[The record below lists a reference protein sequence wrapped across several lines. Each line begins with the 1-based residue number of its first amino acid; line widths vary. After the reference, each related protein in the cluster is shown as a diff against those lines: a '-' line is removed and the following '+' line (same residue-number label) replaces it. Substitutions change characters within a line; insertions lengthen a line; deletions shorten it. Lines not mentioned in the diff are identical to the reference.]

1 MYQLKPVGKIRSFRP
16 APIKLNMRFLFLLM
30 IFTAASA
37 RAQTFNFPAWSL
49 TLDGYGFITILK
61 DNHTGINYSVPG
73 QPAPLVSIKTKD
85 SLLLPLKAGYS
96 DKFHRVQLEFA
107 RDITISIRIM
117 EKKNHLS
124 LEVTGVKNE
133 NQIDALIWGPY
144 PNSIGQSV
152 GETIGIA
159 QNDTFTLGLQ
169 SLNLKTL
176 GGFPWN
182 DNDHLPQLDAL
193 SQPGY
198 ENFKKPEKFVLYS
211 VEAARPTWYGSSLQA
226 YTRNRNKDRVIANW
240 GYDAYTSPAYKDGG
254 IKGSKIAL
262 FGCPTANTLDRIEE
276 IELSED
282 LPHPTINGQWIKKSS
297 AINSS
302 YLIMDFT
309 ESNMDSCIDV
319 VRKSGLHYLYHGHP
333 FSDWGHF
340 NLIPEQFPHGWDGM
354 KKCVQQAEQAGI
366 FTGTH
371 VLSNFITTNDAY
383 VTPVPDKRLA
393 KAGSTRI
400 IQAIGAADTSI
411 EIADPL
417 FFNQH
422 KNDNLHSVAIGDEI
436 IRYSTVTEKA
446 PWKLKDCVRGA
457 FGTSAAAHP
466 KNETIAKLADH
477 GYKVFLGNA
486 ALNQEIARKIA
497 SFMNYTGVR
506 MLDFDG
512 LEGNHSSGYGNYGE
526 AQFAQAW
533 LDSLQPAIKNHF
545 LLGASRS
552 GHYFW
557 HIYSRMN
564 WGEPWYAGFRES
576 QTEYRL
582 FNQKYYKRNLM
593 PGMLGWFKMTAS
605 TTVEDIEWLMAR
617 SASYN
622 AGFAFVTDLNTVR
635 KNGASE
641 EIFSI
646 LDTWENARLEGK
658 FSAALMEWMKP
669 LENEFKLKKTSGDL
683 WLTPVYSYKFTHDKK
698 MQQPGQPAYS
708 AFTIENKAADQPLHF
723 IITAADETVSGIRI
737 ELNSAK
743 TVEIPIILEK
753 GQTLKFT
760 EGTVAV
766 LYDKYWQILRR
777 IPLNTTLLQ
786 CVSGKHQVQVDGR
799 FEGTGEAAKLKLE
812 FLFYGPDEKL
822 ENLK

>member
-1 MYQLKPVGKIRSFRP
+1 MPVRKIRSFRP
-16 APIKLNMRFLFLLM
+16 VSKTLHMRYLFLLLM
-30 IFTAASA
+30 ITVTTAQ
-37 RAQTFNFPAWSL
+37 AQSYNFPAWKLSL
-49 TLDGYGFITILK
+49 DEKGSIVTLK
-61 DNHTGINYSVPG
+61 DNQTGINYTVPG

-85 SLLLPLKAGYS
+85 TLLLPLKASYS
-96 DKFHRVQLEFA
+96 NKFHQAVFDFA
-107 RDITISIRIM
+107 SNIAVTIRIT
-117 EKKNHLS
+117 EKKSFLTF
-124 LEVTGVKNE
+124 EIIDVKNE
-133 NQIDALIWGPY
+133 DRIDALVWGPY

-169 SLNLKTL
+169 ALNLKTL
-176 GGFPWN
+176 GGYPWN

-198 ENFKKPEKFVLYS
+198 ENFDTPKKFVLYS

-226 YTRNRNKDRVIANW
+226 YTRNRNKDRVIVNW
-240 GYDAYTSPAYKDGG
+240 GYDAYTSPALKDGG

-262 FGCPTANTLDRIEE
+262 FGCPTALTLDIIEE
-276 IELSED
+276 IELLEG
-282 LPHPTINGQWIKKSS
+282 LPHPTLNGQWIKKSPV
-297 AINSS
+297 INSS

-309 ESNMDSCIDV
+309 EKNMDSCIDV

-333 FSDWGHF
+333 YSDWGHF
-340 NLIPEQFPHGWDGM
+340 NLIPEQFPHGWAGM
-354 KKCVQQAEQAGI
+354 KKCVQQAEKAGI

-393 KAGSTRI
+393 KAGATRI
-400 IQAIGAADTSI
+400 TQPISATDTVI
-411 EIADPL
+411 ELADPL

-422 KNDNLHSVAIGDEI
+422 KNDNLHSVVIGNEI
-436 IRYSTVTEKA
+436 IRYSSVSDKA
-446 PWKLKDCVRGA
+446 PWILKDCVRGA
-457 FGTSAAAHP
+457 FGTLAAAHP
-466 KNETIAKLADH
+466 KNDTIAKLADH

-605 TTVEDIEWLMAR
+605 TTIEDIEWLMAR
-617 SASYN
+617 SAAYN
-622 AGFAFVTDLNTVR
+622 AGFAFVSDLQTVR
-635 KNGASE
+635 QNGASD

-646 LDTWENARLEGK
+646 LNTWENARLEGK
-658 FSAALMEWMKP
+658 FSPAQMERMKP
-669 LENEFKLKKTSGDL
+669 LENEYKLKKTTNGER
-683 WLTPVYSYKFTHDKK
+683 WLTPVYSYKFSHARK
-698 MQQPGQPAYS
+698 QLQPGQPAYS
-708 AFTIENKAADQPLHF
+708 HFTIENKAGDQPLRF
-723 IITAADETVSGIRI
+723 IFTATDEAVSNIRV
-737 ELNSAK
+737 ELNGAK
-743 TVEIPIILEK
+743 TLEIPVTLEK

-760 EGTVAV
+760 EGTDAV
-766 LYDKYWQILRR
+766 LYDKYWQPLRH
-777 IPLNTTLLQ
+777 IPMNLSLLQ
-786 CVSGKHQVQVDGR
+786 CTAGKQQVLVDSR
-799 FEGTGEAAKLKLE
+799 FAGTGDAANLKLE
-812 FLFYGPDEKL
+812 FIFYGAAEKL

>member
-1 MYQLKPVGKIRSFRP
+1 
-16 APIKLNMRFLFLLM
+16 MRYLFLFLLYPLGYVE
-30 IFTAASA
+30 
-37 RAQTFNFPAWSL
+37 AQSYRFPGWSL
-49 TLDGYGFITILK
+49 DLDKQANISSLT
-61 DNHTGINYSVPG
+61 DNRTGINYKVPG
-73 QPAPLVSIKTKD
+73 QPAPLVTIKTKD
-85 SLLLPLKAGYS
+85 SLLTPLTCRYNASAQRLTLDYTGGIS
-96 DKFHRVQLEFA
+96 
-107 RDITISIRIM
+107 ITIRLTQR
-117 EKKNHLS
+117 KNHLT
-124 LEVTGVKNE
+124 LEVTEVKNE
-133 NQIDALIWGPY
+133 DHIDALVWGPY

-169 SLNLKTL
+169 ALNLKTL
-176 GGFPWN
+176 GGYPWN

-193 SQPGY
+193 SQPGF

-240 GYDAYTSPAYKDGG
+240 GYDAYMSPAYKDGG

-262 FGCPTANTLDRIEE
+262 FGCATANTLNIIEE
-276 IELSED
+276 IERSEG
-282 LPHPTINGQWIKKSS
+282 LPHPEINGEWVKRSPV
-297 AINSS
+297 INSS

-309 ESNMDSCIDV
+309 EANMDSCIDV
-319 VRKSGLHYLYHGHP
+319 VKKSGLHYLYHGHP
-333 FSDWGHF
+333 FTDWGHF
-340 NLIPEQFPHGWDGM
+340 NLIPEQFPNGWAGM
-354 KKCVQQAEQAGI
+354 KKCVQQAEKAGI
-366 FTGTH
+366 YTGTH

-393 KAGSTRI
+393 KAGSTSI
-400 IQAIGAADTSI
+400 IRAISSADTSI

-422 KNDNLHSVAIGDEI
+422 KNDNLHSVVIGNEI
-436 IRYSTVTEKA
+436 IRYSTVTDKA

-457 FGTSAAAHP
+457 FGTTAASHP

-533 LDSLQPAIKNHF
+533 LDSLQPGIQNHF

-593 PGMLGWFKMTAS
+593 PGMLGWFKMTAT

-622 AGFAFVTDLNTVR
+622 AGFAFVSDLHTV
-635 KNGASE
+635 KQNGASDQ
-641 EIFSI
+641 IFSI
-646 LDTWENARLEGK
+646 LNTWENARLEGK
-658 FSAALMEWMKP
+658 FSMAQMERMKP
-669 LENEFKLKKTSGDL
+669 LENEYKLRKTGTGDL
-683 WLTPVYSYKFTHDKK
+683 FLTPVYSYKFSHTKK
-698 MQQPGQPAYS
+698 ILQPGQPAFS
-708 AFTIENKAADQPLHF
+708 TFTIDNKGSEQPLHF
-723 IITAADETVSGIRI
+723 ILTAMDETVSNIRI
-737 ELNSAK
+737 ELNNTK
-743 TVEIPIILEK
+743 TLELPVSIDK
-753 GQTLKFT
+753 GQILKFT
-760 EGTVAV
+760 EGTEAV
-766 LYDKYWQILRR
+766 LYDKNWQVLRR
-777 IPLNTTLLQ
+777 IPLNTDLLHCKTGQ
-786 CVSGKHQVQVDGR
+786 QQVQVDGR
-799 FEGTGEAAKLKLE
+799 FEGTGETAQFKLE
-812 FLFYGPDEKL
+812 FLFYGPAEKL
-822 ENLK
+822 ENLN

>member
-1 MYQLKPVGKIRSFRP
+1 MRLLLPLVLLFCLP
-16 APIKLNMRFLFLLM
+16 ATLISQTYVFPDWTLSLNNKGE
-30 IFTAASA
+30 ISE
-37 RAQTFNFPAWSL
+37 W
-49 TLDGYGFITILK
+49 K
-61 DNHTGINYSVPG
+61 DNRSGLNHTVQG
-73 QPAPLVSIKTKD
+73 QASPLVSIKTKD
-85 SLLLPLKAGYS
+85 SLFLPVKAEYS
-96 DKFHRVQLEFA
+96 DKYHQLLLSFPEAIQVTVRVTE
-107 RDITISIRIM
+107 RKDHIRF
-117 EKKNHLS
+117 
-124 LEVTGVKNE
+124 EVTRVKHE
-133 NQIDALIWGPY
+133 DRIDALIWGPY

-159 QNDTFTLGLQ
+159 QNENFTLGLQ
-169 SLNLKTL
+169 ALNLKTL
-176 GGFPWN
+176 GGYPWN

-193 SQPGY
+193 SQPGF

-240 GYDAYTSPAYKDGG
+240 GYDAYLSPAYNDGG
-254 IKGSKIAL
+254 IKGSAIAL
-262 FGCPTANTLDRIEE
+262 FGCPTANTLDRIEA
-276 IELSED
+276 IELSEG
-282 LPHPTINGQWIKKSS
+282 LPHPTINGQWIKRSPV
-297 AINSS
+297 INSS

-309 ESNMDSCIDV
+309 ESNMDSCIDLV
-319 VRKSGLHYLYHGHP
+319 KKSGLHYLYHGHP

-340 NLIPEQFPHGWDGM
+340 NLIPEQFPNGWAGM
-354 KKCVQQAEQAGI
+354 KKCVEKAGKAGI
-366 FTGTH
+366 YSGTH

-383 VTPVPDKRLA
+383 VTPVPDQRLA
-393 KAGSTRI
+393 KAGYSNIRRSIT
-400 IQAIGAADTSI
+400 ATDTLI
-411 EIADPL
+411 EIEDPL

-422 KNDNLHSVAIGDEI
+422 KNDNLHTVQIWNEL
-436 IRYSTVTEKA
+436 IRYETVTEKA
-446 PWKLKDCVRGA
+446 PWLLTGCVRGA
-457 FGTSAAAHP
+457 FGTTASVHRA
-466 KNETIAKLADH
+466 NEPIAKLADH

-497 SFMNYTGVR
+497 SFMNSTGVR

-533 LDSLQPAIKNHF
+533 YDSLQPAIKNHF

-622 AGFAFVTDLNTVR
+622 AGFAFVTDLRTVR
-635 KNGASE
+635 QNGVSDELFA
-641 EIFSI
+641 I
-646 LDTWENARLEGK
+646 LNTWENARLEGK
-658 FSAALMEWMKP
+658 FSREQMEKMKP
-669 LENEFKLKKTSGDL
+669 LENEYKLKKTESGSL
-683 WLTPVYSYKFTHDKK
+683 LLTPVYSYKFTHGR
-698 MQQPGQPAYS
+698 QVLQPGQPATS
-708 AFTIENKAADQPLHF
+708 TFKIENKGRTQPLRF
-723 IITAADETVSGIRI
+723 ILTATDEAVSDIRI
-737 ELNSAK
+737 ELNRTRTFS
-743 TVEIPIILEK
+743 IPVTLEK

-760 EGTVAV
+760 TGSEAV
-766 LYDKYWQILRR
+766 VYDKNWQALKK
-777 IPLNTTLLQ
+777 IPMNMALLNCPAGQQELTL
-786 CVSGKHQVQVDGR
+786 DAR
-799 FEGTGEAAKLKLE
+799 FEGSAESAKLKLE
-812 FLFYGPDEKL
+812 FIFYGEVSPL
-822 ENLK
+822 QNP

>member
-1 MYQLKPVGKIRSFRP
+1 MQ
-16 APIKLNMRFLFLLM
+16 LFLRLLLLL
-30 IFTAASA
+30 FLSSGLSA
-37 RAQTFNFPAWSL
+37 QSYSFPDWSL
-49 TLDGYGFITILK
+49 ELNTRGEISALK
-61 DNHTGINYSVPG
+61 DNHTGVNYIVTG
-73 QPAPLVSIKTKD
+73 QAAPLVSIKTKD
-85 SLLLPLKAGYS
+85 TLLLPVKTTFGDQQQRATLEYAGG
-96 DKFHRVQLEFA
+96 
-107 RDITISIRIM
+107 ITISIRLS
-117 EKKNHLS
+117 KRKNHLT
-124 LEVTGVKNE
+124 LEVTDVKNE
-133 NQIDALIWGPY
+133 QEIDALVWGPY
-144 PNSIGQSV
+144 PNRIGQSV

-169 SLNLKTL
+169 ALNLKTL

-198 ENFKKPEKFVLYS
+198 ENFDAPKKFVLYS

-254 IKGSKIAL
+254 INGSKIVL

-276 IELSED
+276 IELSEG
-282 LPHPTINGQWIKKSS
+282 LPHPTINGQWIKKSPV
-297 AINSS
+297 INSS

-319 VRKSGLHYLYHGHP
+319 VKKSGLHYLYHGHP

-340 NLIPEQFPHGWDGM
+340 NLIPEQFPQGWDGM
-354 KKCVQQAEQAGI
+354 KKCVQQAELAGI

-393 KAGSTRI
+393 TAGSTTI
-400 IQAIGAADTSI
+400 LQAISAADTSI

-422 KNDNLHSVAIGDEI
+422 KNDNLHSVVIGTEI
-436 IRYSTVTEKA
+436 IRYSTVTDKA
-446 PWKLKDCVRGA
+446 PWKLKDCIRGA
-457 FGTSAAAHP
+457 FGTKASAHP

-635 KNGASE
+635 QNGASE

-646 LDTWENARLEGK
+646 LNTWENARLEGK
-658 FSAALMEWMKP
+658 FSPEWMERMKP
-669 LENEFKLKKTSGDL
+669 LENEFKLKKTGTGSL
-683 WLTPVYSYKFTHDKK
+683 WITPVYSYKFTHTKK
-698 MQQPGQPAYS
+698 ILQPGQPAYS
-708 AFTIENKAADQPLHF
+708 TYSIENKAGDQPLRF
-723 IITAADETVSGIRI
+723 IITAPDESVSGIRI
-737 ELNSAK
+737 ELNGAK
-743 TVEIPIILEK
+743 TLEIPVTLEK
-753 GQTLKFT
+753 GQTLKYT
-760 EGTVAV
+760 EGSEAL
-766 LYDKYWQILRR
+766 LYDNHWKIVRK
-777 IPLNTTLLQ
+777 IPVNTSLLQ
-786 CVSGKHQVQVDGR
+786 CAAGKQQVQVDAR
-799 FEGTGEAAKLKLE
+799 FEGTNEAPKLKLE
-812 FLFYGPDEKL
+812 FLFFGPAEKL
-822 ENLK
+822 EK